1 MAFAVNVLISS
12 LVISFCTWLA
22 NRFPQ
27 LAGFIIALPLSTIL
41 VLGLTQIQYGD
52 AEKTFTLAK
61 SILVALMVTLVF
73 FIPFLMAAKLKLG
86 FWQAYVLAI
95 VLAGSTYPLHRY
107 LMRTFFDTV
116 E

>member
-1 MAFAVNVLISS
+1 MTFVINVLISS
-12 LVISFCTWLA
+12 IVISFCTWLA

-52 AEKTFTLAK
+52 AEKSFALAK

-73 FIPFLMAAKLKLG
+73 FIPFLVATKLKLG
-86 FWQAYVLAI
+86 FWPAYILAI

-107 LMRTFFDTV
+107 LMRTFFDMV
-116 E
+116 K